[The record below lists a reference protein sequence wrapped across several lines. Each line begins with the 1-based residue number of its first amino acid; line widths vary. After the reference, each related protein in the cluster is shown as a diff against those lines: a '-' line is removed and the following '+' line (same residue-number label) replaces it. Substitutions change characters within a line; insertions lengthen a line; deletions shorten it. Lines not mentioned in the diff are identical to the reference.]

1 LREFE
6 EFFKKI
12 QKSPPESAWTN
23 IQAALEYKERQNN
36 ISSGVV
42 KSKAKS
48 RLIFAFSFI
57 LLTVIISA
65 FIYLRFVN
73 KSPNR
78 FLPQKAIAAFVSGK
92 AEIETAG
99 GEIIKIKV
107 GTELTDAYVVRT
119 REKSKLQIKLSGG
132 SVVSLF
138 SDTEIKISSLLKRKG
153 RVERTSVE
161 LYRGG
166 ILAEPVRVEE
176 NGNFNVSTPTA
187 VAGVRGTK
195 FFVGYSSEAEAT
207 KIAVQRGKVH
217 VTRRIPLEVNKGVKA
232 KIVKA
237 IGASKNVVRGQS
249 VYITRSENERIGDE
263 VARRLDDIQ
272 RQIGANESIENIDA
286 VKRAKSLSAIKVSA
300 FTGDAISVFNDNVQ
314 ASVPAA
320 DAVQKVKVTI
330 SSMNGKLFVNGQKI
344 AGRSFVSAVEAG
356 SILRVKI
363 VKKGFKTYTSAI
375 RVPEGI
381 EQYTPDIILERVILP
396 RQRVITL
403 PERGAISPAPM
414 LPDAPV
420 IPEIKFK
427 EITLKRVH
435 RKHTLAIKAVRN
447 PVADKN
453 SIYFYSSSNIF
464 VSSGISGVTNWK
476 FVTAALSDV
485 YPAIDKQAVYI
496 ADRSGYIYA
505 ISKHDGSLI
514 WKKKYGTLLY
524 NSKIVIKSSRLYFGT
539 SQGYVY
545 AVNKK
550 TGKIVWKFEAG
561 GGVWGSVAV
570 FGGNVYT
577 GCEDGNVYALNR
589 DTGLLVW
596 KKKLGERIISSPVM
610 YEQRLYI
617 NSYSGRLYCLNI
629 KDAEVYWSKNIG
641 EDLSSVLINSR
652 RVFVQRKNAVE
663 AFDALTGKKL
673 FTKTVTGIR
682 GFSLYKGAL
691 FAVSSGGRISEISF
705 DGIEVWSHTF
715 EQSVIGKPL
724 IINGRPAL
732 IIRDGKLLELN
743 RVLKK
748 TMILRN
754 R

>member
-1 LREFE
+1 
-6 EFFKKI
+6 
-12 QKSPPESAWTN
+12 
-23 IQAALEYKERQNN
+23 
-36 ISSGVV
+36 
-42 KSKAKS
+42 
-48 RLIFAFSFI
+48 
-57 LLTVIISA
+57 
-65 FIYLRFVN
+65 
-73 KSPNR
+73 
-78 FLPQKAIAAFVSGK
+78 
-92 AEIETAG
+92 
-99 GEIIKIKV
+99 
-107 GTELTDAYVVRT
+107 
-119 REKSKLQIKLSGG
+119 
-132 SVVSLF
+132 
-138 SDTEIKISSLLKRKG
+138 
-153 RVERTSVE
+153 
-161 LYRGG
+161 
-166 ILAEPVRVEE
+166 
-176 NGNFNVSTPTA
+176 
-187 VAGVRGTK
+187 
-195 FFVGYSSEAEAT
+195 
-207 KIAVQRGKVH
+207 
-217 VTRRIPLEVNKGVKA
+217 
-232 KIVKA
+232 
-237 IGASKNVVRGQS
+237 
-249 VYITRSENERIGDE
+249 
-263 VARRLDDIQ
+263 
-272 RQIGANESIENIDA
+272 
-286 VKRAKSLSAIKVSA
+286 
-300 FTGDAISVFNDNVQ
+300 
-314 ASVPAA
+314 
-320 DAVQKVKVTI
+320 
-330 SSMNGKLFVNGQKI
+330 
-344 AGRSFVSAVEAG
+344 
-356 SILRVKI
+356 
-363 VKKGFKTYTSAI
+363 
-375 RVPEGI
+375 VPEGI

-724 IINGRPAL
+724 IKGR
-732 IIRDGKLLELN
+732 
-743 RVLKK
+743 
-748 TMILRN
+748 
-754 R
+754 